1 MVFLVDHWVDI
12 TYNHSMITKTNK
24 EQNMSNNK
32 QLSYVVYR
40 TDTSAIV
47 EEVRYKSTHK
57 TQSAAKASMTRINKA
72 RVVDVLKDKNQSR
85 WSRPKFAYLGNAE
98 LAIADIETYTNEI
111 EQQVERTNLMS
122 GKKYKESINT
132 PISCSPAS
140 ETYWS
145 M

>member
-1 MVFLVDHWVDI
+1 
-12 TYNHSMITKTNK
+12 
-24 EQNMSNNK
+24 MSNNK

>member
-1 MVFLVDHWVDI
+1 MVFLVDHWMDI
-12 TYNHSMITKTNK
+12 TYNHSMIRKTNK

-40 TDTSAIV
+40 TDNSAIV

-72 RVVDVLKDKNQSR
+72 RVVDVLKDKGQKR
-85 WSRPKFAYLGNAE
+85 WTQPKYAYLGNAE
-98 LAIADIETYTNEI
+98 LAVADIETYTNEI

>member
-1 MVFLVDHWVDI
+1 MVFLVDHWMDI
-12 TYNHSMITKTNK
+12 TYNHSMIRKTNK

-40 TDTSAIV
+40 TDNSAIV

-72 RVVDVLKDKNQSR
+72 RVVDVLKDKGQKR
-85 WSRPKFAYLGNAE
+85 WTQPRYAYLGNAE
-98 LAIADIETYTNEI
+98 LAVADIETYTNEI

>member
-40 TDTSAIV
+40 TDNSAIV

-57 TQSAAKASMTRINKA
+57 TLSAAKASMTRINKA
-72 RVVDVLKDKNQSR
+72 RVVDVLKDKNQSN

-98 LAIADIETYTNEI
+98 LAIADVDTYTKEI
-111 EQQVERTNLMS
+111 EQEVERTNMMT

>member
-12 TYNHSMITKTNK
+12 AYNHSMITKTNK